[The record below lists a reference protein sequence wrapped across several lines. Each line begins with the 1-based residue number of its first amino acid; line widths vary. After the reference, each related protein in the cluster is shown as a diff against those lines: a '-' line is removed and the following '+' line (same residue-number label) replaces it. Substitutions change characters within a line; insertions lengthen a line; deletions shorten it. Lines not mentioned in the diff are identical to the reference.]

1 MDMDIL
7 NVLMDW
13 GAAGAVVAVVILFLN
28 SNKGRDK
35 EWRDFFTTLNATNT
49 ADMQTLTD
57 AMASLTRSVQQIAQQ
72 LDAHDKRV
80 DDRISAARDTVTV
93 PRKTRQPKG
102 NNS

>member
-1 MDMDIL
+1 MEIDIL
-7 NVLMDW
+7 KIIGDLSP
-13 GAAGAVVAVVILFLN
+13 AGAVIAVVILFLN

-80 DDRISAARDTVTV
+80 DDRINAARDTVTV
-93 PRKTRQPKG
+93 PRKTRQQKG